1 MKQTCET
8 CLGSRNQW
16 RCGYCKKQRFDTRS
30 LWAPVMDIASETIAD
45 RAVEE
50 IRRAAWFAENSV
62 SAELDRIGIS
72 RSVFSSWQV
81 GNCTPGGGMLA
92 SMAEHGYDVHY
103 ILTGVRKWRPNEQEK
118 KA

>member
-8 CLGSRNQW
+8 CLSSKDAPCEGCVQLSCGLRSR
-16 RCGYCKKQRFDTRS
+16 
-30 LWAPVMDIASETIAD
+30 WAPMMDYVPKTISG
-45 RAVEE
+45 RAVAE
-50 IRRAAWFAENSV
+50 IRRMAWFSEISVAE
-62 SAELDRIGIS
+62 ERDRIGIS

-103 ILTGVRKWRPNEQEK
+103 ILTGVRKWRQNEQEK